1 MFDRVKDALNRRVE
15 VARDMRA
22 HPGPTDLAALPPGCA
37 AIGGLGAVPTEA
49 IGAYVGIE
57 VRVVRPLDALGPESS
72 GLIGDAFRSRLRD
85 AGVAD
90 PSLAPGELIAGQNE
104 ARLERM
110 RASGAS
116 EEQVAMIQ
124 AKIAEVTSAH
134 AKSGWTVEFTN
145 GKRASVELF
154 ELDSTDSGFGRLKAK
169 FAYQHTKAG
178 AQSEMR
184 NPTEF
189 AVTVIESGPYEA
201 YYLPGKLSARGRA
214 HEADAI
220 SSHLGTLA
228 LDRTLAALAFLALHS
243 LDG

>member
-1 MFDRVKDALNRRVE
+1 MFDKIKAAFDKRVE

-22 HPGPTDLAALPPGCA
+22 HPGPADLVALPADCA
-37 AIGGLGAVPTEA
+37 AIGGLGAVPVEA

-57 VRVVRPLDALGPESS
+57 VRAVRQLDALGPESS
-72 GLIGDAFRSRLRD
+72 GLIGDSMRSRMRE

-90 PSLAPGELIAGQNE
+90 PNLPPGELVAGQNE

-110 RASGAS
+110 RAEGMS
-116 EEQVAMIQ
+116 EEQIAMIQ

-145 GKRASVELF
+145 GNRASVEMF
-154 ELDSTDSGFGRLKAK
+154 ELDSPDSEFGRLKAK
-169 FAYQHTKAG
+169 FDFQHTKAG
-178 AQSEMR
+178 AEAEMG
-184 NPTEF
+184 NLAEF
-189 AVTVIESGPYEA
+189 AVTVIESDPYEA

-214 HEADAI
+214 HEVDAV

-228 LDRTLAALAFLALHS
+228 LDRTLAALAILTLHS